1 MNTCDSGAVMDL
13 PVEKFEELVAAA
25 LDGIP
30 PAIGRLIDNVAVFV
44 EDGRL
49 DGNLLGLYQGIPLT
63 RRENYGLGGG
73 MPDRVTIYRLPI
85 LALCNSEAEVIEAV
99 RITVVHEVGHHFGLS
114 DARLRELGY
123 G

>member
-1 MNTCDSGAVMDL
+1 MDV
-13 PVEKFEELVAAA
+13 PIEKFEELVAAA

-44 EDGRL
+44 EDGASN
-49 DGNLLGLYQGIPLT
+49 GNLLGLYQGIPLT
-63 RRENYGLGGG
+63 RRESYGLGGG
-73 MPDRVTIYRLPI
+73 MPDRITIYRLPI
-85 LALCNSEAEVIEAV
+85 LARCNSEDEVIGAV
-99 RITVVHEVGHHFGLS
+99 RITVVHEVGHHFGLT

>member
-1 MNTCDSGAVMDL
+1 MKLCDSGGVMEL
-13 PVEKFEELVAAA
+13 SIEKFEVLVAAA

-44 EDGRL
+44 EDMGFS
-49 DGNLLGLYQGIPLT
+49 NNVLGLYQGVPLT

-73 MPDRVTIYRLPI
+73 MPDRITIYRLPI
-85 LALCNSEAEVIEAV
+85 LARCDTEAEVIDAV
-99 RITVVHEVGHHFGLS
+99 RVTVVHEVGHHFGLT
-114 DARLRELGY
+114 DARLHELGY

>member
-1 MNTCDSGAVMDL
+1 MNTCDSGGVIEV
-13 PVEKFEELVAAA
+13 PVERFEELVAAA

-30 PAIGRLIDNVAVFV
+30 PALGRLIDNVAVFV

-85 LALCNSEAEVIEAV
+85 LARCDSEAEVIEAV

>member
-1 MNTCDSGAVMDL
+1 MDV
-13 PVEKFEELVAAA
+13 PIEKFEELVAAA

-44 EDGRL
+44 EDGASN
-49 DGNLLGLYQGIPLT
+49 GNLLGLYQGIPLT
-63 RRENYGLGGG
+63 RRESYGLGGG
-73 MPDRVTIYRLPI
+73 MPDRITIYRLPI
-85 LALCNSEAEVIEAV
+85 LARCNSEDEVIDAV
-99 RITVVHEVGHHFGLS
+99 RITVVHEVGHHFGLT

>member
-1 MNTCDSGAVMDL
+1 MNTCDSGVVMDL

-30 PAIGRLIDNVAVFV
+30 SAIGRLIDNVAVFV

-63 RRENYGLGGG
+63 RRKNYGLGGG

-85 LALCNSEAEVIEAV
+85 LARCASEAEVIEAV

>member
-1 MNTCDSGAVMDL
+1 MACDSGGVIDVPA
-13 PVEKFEELVAAA
+13 ERFERLVAEA

-30 PAIGRLIDNVAVFV
+30 AAIGRLIDNVAVFV
-44 EDGRL
+44 ED
-49 DGNLLGLYQGIPLT
+49 DSPSGNLLGLYQGVPLT

-73 MPDRVTIYRLPI
+73 MPDRITIYRLPI
-85 LALCNSEAEVIEAV
+85 LSQCQSETDVVDAV
-99 RITVVHEVGHHFGLS
+99 RITVVHEVGHHFGLT

>member
-1 MNTCDSGAVMDL
+1 MNTCDSGVVMDL

-30 PAIGRLIDNVAVFV
+30 SAIGRLIDNVAVFV
-44 EDGRL
+44 DDGRL

-85 LALCNSEAEVIEAV
+85 LARCNSEAEVIEAV

>member
-1 MNTCDSGAVMDL
+1 MNTCDSGVVMDL

-30 PAIGRLIDNVAVFV
+30 SAIGRLIDNVAVFV

-85 LALCNSEAEVIEAV
+85 LARCASETEVIEAV

>member
-1 MNTCDSGAVMDL
+1 MDV

-30 PAIGRLIDNVAVFV
+30 PAIGHLIDNVAVFV
-44 EDGRL
+44 EDVGFSS
-49 DGNLLGLYQGIPLT
+49 NLLGLYQGVPLT
-63 RRENYGLGGG
+63 KREHYGLGGG
-73 MPDRVTIYRLPI
+73 MPDRITIYRLPI
-85 LALCNSEAEVIEAV
+85 LARCNTEAEVIDAV
-99 RITVVHEVGHHFGLS
+99 RITVVHEVGHHFGLT

>member
-1 MNTCDSGAVMDL
+1 MDVPL
-13 PVEKFEELVAAA
+13 EKFEDLVASA

-30 PAIGRLIDNVAVFV
+30 SAIGHLIDNVAVFV
-44 EDGRL
+44 EDGRS
-49 DGNLLGLYQGIPLT
+49 DSGLLGLYQGIPLT

-73 MPDRVTIYRLPI
+73 MPDRITIYRLPI
-85 LALCNSEAEVIEAV
+85 LARCNSDAEVIDAV
-99 RITVVHEVGHHFGLS
+99 RITVVHEVGHHFGLT

>member
-1 MNTCDSGAVMDL
+1 MDVAL
-13 PVEKFEELVAAA
+13 EKFEELVAAA

-30 PAIGRLIDNVAVFV
+30 SAVGRLIDNVAVFV
-44 EDGRL
+44 EDGAV

-73 MPDRVTIYRLPI
+73 MPDRITIYRLPI
-85 LALCNSEAEVIEAV
+85 LARCTSEAEVIDAV
-99 RITVVHEVGHHFGLS
+99 RITVVHEVGHHFGLT